1 MDIKTVCVVGGGMM
15 GRQIALNTAKYGFD
29 VYVTDVNEDVC
40 KSAAQWE
47 EEYLA
52 GRIAKGRMTQE
63 EVDGIKSRMH
73 ITTNLEEAAK
83 NADLVIEAIFE
94 DENAKHDIFRKLN
107 KMARKDA
114 LLTTNSST
122 MVSSLFACDVDDPSR
137 LANLHYFNPALVME
151 LTEVVKGDH
160 TSEETA
166 QALMDFSRATG
177 KYPVLLRKEVEKF
190 IVNRIISAIANEAY
204 WLVENGYCTYEDV
217 DIACEKGAGQK
228 MGPFRSKDLT
238 GIDRNFLMMQ
248 AEYDKT
254 GKKPQ
259 GYDLFKEQ
267 YDQGRYGRKTGHG
280 FYDYE

>member
-1 MDIKTVCVVGGGMM
+1 MDIQVVSVVGGGMM
-15 GRQIALNTAKYGFD
+15 GRQIALSTAKYGFE
-29 VYVTDVNEDVC
+29 VYVTDSNPAVCADAAKWAED
-40 KSAAQWE
+40 
-47 EEYLA
+47 YLA
-52 GRIAKGRMTQE
+52 GRIAKGRMTQD
-63 EVDGIKSRMH
+63 EVSAIKARFH
-73 ITTNLEEAAK
+73 ITETLSEAVK
-83 NADLVIEAIFE
+83 DADLVIEAIFE
-94 DENAKHDIFRKLN
+94 NEEAKHDIFKKLN
-107 KMARKDA
+107 ALCKPTA

-122 MVSSLFACDVDDPSR
+122 MVSSIFAADVDDPSR

-151 LTEVVKGDH
+151 LAEVVKGEH

-166 QALMDFSRATG
+166 QALMEFSRASG
-177 KYPVLLRKEVEKF
+177 KHPVLLRKEVEKF

-204 WLVENGYCTYEDV
+204 WLVENGYCTYEDI

-254 GKKPQ
+254 GKKPL